1 MIKIYHNSRC
11 RKSRE
16 ALDLLKS
23 NKLDFEVIEYLKEK
37 LTKNQ
42 LQDLINKL
50 GLKPLELV
58 RKNEAIWKEDFKD
71 KVLTNNEIVEIL
83 SENPTL
89 IERPIVELDNKAVI
103 GRPLENVIN
112 LLQ

>member
-1 MIKIYHNSRC
+1 MIRIYHNSRC
-11 RKSRE
+11 SKSRE
-16 ALDLLKS
+16 TLDLLKS
-23 NKLDFEVIEYLKEK
+23 SELDFEIVEYLKEK

-42 LQDLINKL
+42 IQVLINKL

-58 RKNEAIWKEDFKD
+58 RKNEAIWKENFKD

-89 IERPIVELDNKAVI
+89 IERPIIELDNKAVI
-103 GRPLENVIN
+103 GRPPENIFN
-112 LLQ
+112 LI

>member
-58 RKNEAIWKEDFKD
+58 RKNEAIWKENFKD

-89 IERPIVELDNKAVI
+89 IERPIIELDNKAVI
-103 GRPLENVIN
+103 GRPPENIFN
-112 LLQ
+112 LI

>member
-23 NKLDFEVIEYLKEK
+23 NELDFDVVEYLKEK

-42 LQDLINKL
+42 IQVLINKL

-58 RKNEAIWKEDFKD
+58 RKNEAIWKENFKD

-89 IERPIVELDNKAVI
+89 IERPIIELDNKAVI
-103 GRPLENVIN
+103 GRPLENVFN
-112 LLQ
+112 LI

>member
-58 RKNEAIWKEDFKD
+58 RKNEAIWKENFKD
-71 KVLTNNEIVEIL
+71 KVLTNNEIIEIL

-89 IERPIVELDNKAVI
+89 IERPIIELDNKAVI
-103 GRPLENVIN
+103 GRPLENVFN
-112 LLQ
+112 LI

>member
-58 RKNEAIWKEDFKD
+58 RKNEAIWKENFKD

-89 IERPIVELDNKAVI
+89 IERPIIELDNKAVI
-103 GRPLENVIN
+103 GRPLENIFN
-112 LLQ
+112 LI

>member
-23 NKLDFEVIEYLKEK
+23 NELDFDVVEYLKEK

-42 LQDLINKL
+42 IQALINKL

-58 RKNEAIWKEDFKD
+58 RKNEAIWKENFKN

-83 SENPTL
+83 SKNPKL

-103 GRPLENVIN
+103 GRPPENIFN
-112 LLQ
+112 LI

>member
-58 RKNEAIWKEDFKD
+58 RKNEAIWKENFKD

-89 IERPIVELDNKAVI
+89 IELPIIELDNKAVI
-103 GRPLENVIN
+103 GRPLENVFN
-112 LLQ
+112 LI